1 MKRYSFRPSVHP
13 SVCLS
18 MGCCRFAHV
27 GLAGRIYELVG
38 MQHPNVGSAM
48 LSVYIGS

>member
-18 MGCCRFAHV
+18 RFAHV
-27 GLAGRIYELVG
+27 GPAGRIYELVG